1 MVMDINRQN
10 FETYFI
16 DYLDGGLD
24 PGQVAELLSFLEKNP
39 DLERELKEFENIQ
52 IKPRE
57 ILFPGKESLKKTIS
71 DIPVINESN
80 FEEYCIAKIEGDL
93 LAKDEVI
100 LEQYLADFPEKRKD
114 FELFAKTIL
123 QPDTIFFKDKA
134 SLKKPYA
141 GLRIGRRTMWAYV
154 SAAASIV
161 ILLILF
167 IGTDWK
173 LFQKKNQLALSET
186 GSSNQNTEL
195 VQKNI
200 VPPERE
206 KITEPGIEESVSSK
220 EKSIISMESGEK
232 KLFPNTISDYG
243 QVEKIITETSP
254 RRDSIIEKTPERLEP
269 KGIFQVKQPVLL
281 ADLRF
286 SRKIEGEQPDKS
298 GFLTI
303 RQFAI
308 RKFKSE
314 ILLEEEDKINT
325 DRFSVWDMADAGVK
339 GVNKLVGWN
348 IKLDKIYDEKGN
360 ITALAFNSGILAF
373 NTSLKK

>member
-1 MVMDINRQN
+1 MDINRQN

-16 DYLDGGLD
+16 DYLDGRLD
-24 PGQVAELLSFLEKNP
+24 PGQVTELLSFLEENP

-93 LAKDEVI
+93 RAKDEVI
-100 LEQYLADFPEKRKD
+100 LERYLADFPGKRKD
-114 FELFAKTIL
+114 FELFSKTKL
-123 QPDTIFFKDKA
+123 QPDPIFFKDKA
-134 SLKKPYA
+134 LLKKPYA
-141 GLRIGRRTMWAYV
+141 GLRVGRRTMWSYS

-173 LFQKKNQLALSET
+173 LFQKKNQLALSEIE
-186 GSSNQNTEL
+186 SSNQNTEL

-200 VPPERE
+200 VPPENE
-206 KITEPGIEESVSSK
+206 KITEPGIEELVSSK
-220 EKSIISMESGEK
+220 EKPVISMESGEK
-232 KLFPNTISDYG
+232 KLFPNTVSDYR
-243 QVEKIITETSP
+243 QVENIITETSP
-254 RRDSIIEKTPERLEP
+254 RRDLIIEKTLERLEP

-281 ADLRF
+281 ADLCF
-286 SRKIEGEQPDKS
+286 SSEIKGEQPDNS

-308 RKFKSE
+308 REFKSK
-314 ILLEEEDKINT
+314 ILLEEENKIHP
-325 DRFSVWDMADAGVK
+325 DRFSVWDIADAGVK
-339 GVNKLVGWN
+339 GVNKLAGWN
-348 IKLDKIYDEKGN
+348 MKLDKINDEKGN

>member
-1 MVMDINRQN
+1 MDINRQN

-52 IKPRE
+52 IKPGKN
-57 ILFPGKESLKKTIS
+57 IFPGKEGLKKTIS

-93 LAKDEVI
+93 RAKDEVI
-100 LEQYLADFPEKRKD
+100 LERYLADFPGKRKD

-141 GLRIGRRTMWAYV
+141 GLKIGKRTMWAYV

-186 GSSNQNTEL
+186 GSSNQKTEL

-200 VPPERE
+200 VPPENE
-206 KITEPGIEESVSSK
+206 KITEPGIEELISSK
-220 EKSIISMESGEK
+220 EKPVISMESGEK
-232 KLFPNTISDYG
+232 KLFPNTISDYR
-243 QVEKIITETSP
+243 QVEKIITEISP
-254 RRDSIIEKTPERLEP
+254 RRDSIIEKPPERLEP
-269 KGIFQVKQPVLL
+269 KGIFQIKQPVLS

-286 SRKIEGEQPDKS
+286 SSEIEGEQPDNT

-325 DRFSVWDMADAGVK
+325 DRLSVWDMADAGVK

-348 IKLDKIYDEKGN
+348 MKLDKIYDEKGN
-360 ITALAFNSGILAF
+360 ITTLAFNSGILAF

>member
-1 MVMDINRQN
+1 MDINRQN

-16 DYLDGGLD
+16 DYLDGRLD
-24 PGQVAELLSFLEKNP
+24 PGQVAELLSFLEENP

-52 IKPRE
+52 IKPME

-93 LAKDEVI
+93 RAKDEVI
-100 LEQYLADFPEKRKD
+100 LEQYLADFPGKRKD

-123 QPDTIFFKDKA
+123 QPDTIFFKDKT

-141 GLRIGRRTMWAYV
+141 GLMIGRRTMWAYV

-161 ILLILF
+161 ILFILF

-186 GSSNQNTEL
+186 ESSNQKTEL

-200 VPPERE
+200 VPPESE
-206 KITEPGIEESVSSK
+206 KITEPGNKELISNK
-220 EKSIISMESGEK
+220 EKPVILKESGDNRELSNFILEHSQIETLTTEK
-232 KLFPNTISDYG
+232 
-243 QVEKIITETSP
+243 SP
-254 RRDSIIEKTPERLEP
+254 RRDLIIEKTLEKLEP
-269 KGIFQVKQPVLL
+269 KGIIQVKQPVLL

-286 SRKIEGEQPDKS
+286 SREIIGEQPDKS

-308 RKFKSE
+308 REFKSKV
-314 ILLEEEDKINT
+314 LLEDEEKINP

-348 IKLDKIYDEKGN
+348 MELDKIYDEKGI
-360 ITALAFNSGILAF
+360 ITALAFNSGTLAF
-373 NTSLKK
+373 NTSLK

>member
-1 MVMDINRQN
+1 MDINRQN

-16 DYLDGGLD
+16 DYLDGRLD
-24 PGQVAELLSFLEKNP
+24 PDQVVELLSFLEENP

-57 ILFPGKESLKKTIS
+57 ILFPDKESLKKTIS

-93 LAKDEVI
+93 RAKDEVI
-100 LEQYLADFPEKRKD
+100 LEQYLADFPGKRKD

-141 GLRIGRRTMWAYV
+141 GLRIGKRTMWAYV

-173 LFQKKNQLALSET
+173 LFQKKNQLTLSET
-186 GSSNQNTEL
+186 ESSNQNTEL

-200 VPPERE
+200 VPPENE
-206 KITEPGIEESVSSK
+206 KITEPRIEELVSSK
-220 EKSIISMESGEK
+220 EKPVISIESGEK
-232 KLFPNTISDYG
+232 KLFPNAVSENR

-254 RRDSIIEKTPERLEP
+254 RRDLIIEKTLKRLEP

-286 SRKIEGEQPDKS
+286 SRKINGEQPDKS

-303 RQFAI
+303 RQLAI
-308 RKFKSE
+308 REFKSE
-314 ILLEEEDKINT
+314 ILLEKEENINPDK
-325 DRFSVWDMADAGVK
+325 FSVWDMADAGVK

-348 IKLDKIYDEKGN
+348 MKLNKIYDEKGN
-360 ITALAFNSGILAF
+360 ITALAFNSGTLAF

>member
-16 DYLDGGLD
+16 DYLDGRLD

-52 IKPRE
+52 IKPRK

-100 LEQYLADFPEKRKD
+100 LEQYLADFPGKRKD
-114 FELFAKTIL
+114 FELFSKTIL

-167 IGTDWK
+167 IGTDLK

-200 VPPERE
+200 VPTERQ
-206 KITEPGIEESVSSK
+206 KITEPGIEKLVSSK
-220 EKSIISMESGEK
+220 EKPVISMESAEK
-232 KLFPNTISDYG
+232 KLFPNTVSDYR
-243 QVEKIITETSP
+243 QVENTETSP
-254 RRDSIIEKTPERLEP
+254 RSDLIIEKTPERLEP

-286 SRKIEGEQPDKS
+286 SREIKGEQPDKS

-303 RQFAI
+303 RQLAI
-308 RKFKSE
+308 REFKSE
-314 ILLEEEDKINT
+314 ILLEEEDKINP
-325 DRFSVWDMADAGVK
+325 DRFSVWDIADAGVT
-339 GVNKLVGWN
+339 GVNKLAGWN
-348 IKLDKIYDEKGN
+348 MKLDKIYDENGK
-360 ITALAFNSGILAF
+360 ITALAFNSSALSF
-373 NTSLKK
+373 NTSLK

>member
-1 MVMDINRQN
+1 MDINRQN

-16 DYLDGGLD
+16 DYLDGRLD
-24 PGQVAELLSFLEKNP
+24 PGQVAELLSFLEENP

-52 IKPRE
+52 IKPGE

-93 LAKDEVI
+93 RAKDEVI
-100 LEQYLADFPEKRKD
+100 LEQYLADFPRKRKD
-114 FELFAKTIL
+114 FELFSKTKL
-123 QPDTIFFKDKA
+123 QPDPIFFKDKA
-134 SLKKPYA
+134 LLKKPYA
-141 GLRIGRRTMWAYV
+141 DLRIGRRTMWAYV

-161 ILLILF
+161 IFLILF

-186 GSSNQNTEL
+186 GSSNQKTEL
-195 VQKNI
+195 AQKNI
-200 VPPERE
+200 VPPENE
-206 KITEPGIEESVSSK
+206 KITEPGTEELVSSK
-220 EKSIISMESGEK
+220 EKPVISMESGEK
-232 KLFPNTISDYG
+232 KLFPNAVSDYR

-254 RRDSIIEKTPERLEP
+254 RRDMIIEKNLEKLEP

-286 SRKIEGEQPDKS
+286 SREIKGKQPDKS

-303 RQFAI
+303 RQLAI
-308 RKFKSE
+308 REFKSE
-314 ILLEEEDKINT
+314 ILLEEEDKINP
-325 DRFSVWDMADAGVK
+325 DKFSVWDMADAGVK

-348 IKLDKIYDEKGN
+348 MKLNKIYDEKDN

>member
-1 MVMDINRQN
+1 MDINRQN

-286 SRKIEGEQPDKS
+286 SREIEGEQPDKS

-348 IKLDKIYDEKGN
+348 MKLDKIYDEKGN

>member
-16 DYLDGGLD
+16 DYLDGRLD
-24 PGQVAELLSFLEKNP
+24 PGQVAELLSFLGKNP

-93 LAKDEVI
+93 RAKDEVT
-100 LEQYLADFPEKRKD
+100 LEQYLADFPGKRKD
-114 FELFAKTIL
+114 FELFAKTKL
-123 QPDTIFFKDKA
+123 QPDPIFFKDKA
-134 SLKKPYA
+134 LLKKPYA
-141 GLRIGRRTMWAYV
+141 GLKIGRRTMWAYV

-161 ILLILF
+161 ILFILF

-186 GSSNQNTEL
+186 ESSNQKTEL

-200 VPPERE
+200 VPPESE
-206 KITEPGIEESVSSK
+206 KITEPGNKELISNK
-220 EKSIISMESGEK
+220 EKPVILKESGDNRELSNFILEHSQIETLTTEK
-232 KLFPNTISDYG
+232 
-243 QVEKIITETSP
+243 SP
-254 RRDSIIEKTPERLEP
+254 RRDLIIEKTLEKLEP
-269 KGIFQVKQPVLL
+269 KGIIQVKQPVLL

-286 SRKIEGEQPDKS
+286 SREIIGEQPDKS

-308 RKFKSE
+308 REFKSKV
-314 ILLEEEDKINT
+314 LLEDEEKINP

-348 IKLDKIYDEKGN
+348 MELDKIYDEKGI
-360 ITALAFNSGILAF
+360 ITALAFNSGTLAF
-373 NTSLKK
+373 NTSLK

>member
-1 MVMDINRQN
+1 MDINRQN

-16 DYLDGGLD
+16 DYLDGRLD
-24 PGQVAELLSFLEKNP
+24 PGQVAELLSFLGKNP

-57 ILFPGKESLKKTIS
+57 ILFPGKESLRKTIS

-93 LAKDEVI
+93 RAKDEVI
-100 LEQYLADFPEKRKD
+100 LEQYLADFPGKRKD

-123 QPDTIFFKDKA
+123 QPDTIFFKDKT

-141 GLRIGRRTMWAYV
+141 GLMIGRRTMWAYV

-161 ILLILF
+161 ILFILF

-186 GSSNQNTEL
+186 ESSNQKTEL

-200 VPPERE
+200 VPPESE
-206 KITEPGIEESVSSK
+206 KITEPGNKELISNK
-220 EKSIISMESGEK
+220 EKPVILKESGDNRELSNFILEHSQIETLTTEK
-232 KLFPNTISDYG
+232 
-243 QVEKIITETSP
+243 SP
-254 RRDSIIEKTPERLEP
+254 RRDLIIEKTLEKLEP
-269 KGIFQVKQPVLL
+269 KGIIQVKQPVLL

-286 SRKIEGEQPDKS
+286 SREIIGEQPDKS

-308 RKFKSE
+308 REFKSKV
-314 ILLEEEDKINT
+314 LLEDEEKINP

-348 IKLDKIYDEKGN
+348 MELDKIYDEKGI
-360 ITALAFNSGILAF
+360 ITALAFNSGTLAF
-373 NTSLKK
+373 NTSLK

>member
-16 DYLDGGLD
+16 DYLDGRLD
-24 PGQVAELLSFLEKNP
+24 PGQVAELLSFLGKNP

-57 ILFPGKESLKKTIS
+57 ILFPGKESLRKTIS

-93 LAKDEVI
+93 RAKDEVI
-100 LEQYLADFPEKRKD
+100 LEQYLADFPGKRKD

-123 QPDTIFFKDKA
+123 QPDTIFFKDKT

-141 GLRIGRRTMWAYV
+141 GLMIGRRTMWAYV

-161 ILLILF
+161 ILFILF

-186 GSSNQNTEL
+186 ESSNQKTEL

-200 VPPERE
+200 VPPESE
-206 KITEPGIEESVSSK
+206 KITEPGNKELISNK
-220 EKSIISMESGEK
+220 EKPVILKESGDNRELSNFILEHSQIETLTTEK
-232 KLFPNTISDYG
+232 
-243 QVEKIITETSP
+243 SP
-254 RRDSIIEKTPERLEP
+254 RRDLIIEKTLEKLEP
-269 KGIFQVKQPVLL
+269 KGIIQVKQPVLL

-286 SRKIEGEQPDKS
+286 SREIIGEQPDKS

-308 RKFKSE
+308 REFKSKV
-314 ILLEEEDKINT
+314 LLEDEEKINP

-348 IKLDKIYDEKGN
+348 MELDKIYDEKGI
-360 ITALAFNSGILAF
+360 ITALAFNSGTLAF
-373 NTSLKK
+373 NTSLK